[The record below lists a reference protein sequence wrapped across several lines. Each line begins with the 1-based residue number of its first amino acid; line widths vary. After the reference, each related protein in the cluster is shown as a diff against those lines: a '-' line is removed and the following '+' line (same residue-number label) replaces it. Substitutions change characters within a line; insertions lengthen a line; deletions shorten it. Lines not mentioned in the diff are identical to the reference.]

1 MTNEGRPSR
10 TVNADLGWPDDWI
23 ARVSGE
29 ACSMCAVGRPDDDG
43 YGLRI
48 LKARYSDAYLQRAR
62 VLTGYTKVIWRGRHV
77 VEPTELRDEEA
88 AGYWREVLLVAQ
100 ALQRHYRPLKMN
112 YETLGNVV
120 PHLHTHLMPRY
131 TLDPAPGQP
140 FPLPVDVDSIPAIPE
155 EELRREALILRSILA
170 QSQPS

>member
-1 MTNEGRPSR
+1 VTNEGRPSR

-100 ALQRHYRPLKMN
+100 A
-112 YETLGNVV
+112 
-120 PHLHTHLMPRY
+120 
-131 TLDPAPGQP
+131 PAP
-140 FPLPVDVDSIPAIPE
+140 LPAAED
-155 EELRREALILRSILA
+155 ELRDARQRRATPAHSPDA
-170 QSQPS
+170 AVHA